1 MGQSRRFVVAAA
13 MLAALGAAWALW
25 SVAAGATLQ
34 GRIKTAAAKGHGTQ
48 IVIADLTDFPWTRL
62 HVFDPYSPGEWNL
75 TALECTP
82 EDPDVL
88 DMSDEEGSALLVF
101 RGDRCVE
108 RAERISRSGSD
119 FAGAGPRAR
128 AAVSRA
134 DARFIVRVEDHG
146 EPWTVLRLASDSAA
160 TAGATRDGLSWS
172 RRSRSA
178 AAPVAMHYRRAR

>member
-1 MGQSRRFVVAAA
+1 
-13 MLAALGAAWALW
+13 MLAAVGGAWALW

-48 IVIADLTDFPWTRL
+48 IVIAELTNFPWTTL

-75 TALECTP
+75 TALGCTP

-88 DMSDEEGSALLVF
+88 DMSYEESSALLVF

-108 RAERISRSGSD
+108 RAERISRRGSD
-119 FAGAGPRAR
+119 FAGAGPRVR
-128 AAVSRA
+128 AGVSRA

-160 TAGATRDGLSWS
+160 AAAAGATST
-172 RRSRSA
+172 
-178 AAPVAMHYRRAR
+178 ARGKKHAL